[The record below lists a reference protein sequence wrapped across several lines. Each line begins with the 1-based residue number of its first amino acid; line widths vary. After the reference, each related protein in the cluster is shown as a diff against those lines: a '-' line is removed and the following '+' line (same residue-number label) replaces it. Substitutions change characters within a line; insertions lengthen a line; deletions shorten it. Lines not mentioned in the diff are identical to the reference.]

1 MGLIAADRIVGI
13 CRVVNDGDVIFAN
26 LSRLAD
32 YGMTK
37 FIVSDMKSSDD
48 TRAEIERF
56 AGRAGVSVFVIDDP
70 GKDILGSKFFT
81 AMAGFAA
88 SALDATWI
96 LPFDADDFLW
106 LAPEV
111 QLDFANLEVDFIL
124 LPWLQ
129 MHPASFEGTT
139 IVARLARPHLDEV
152 TRLSVAPGKVLVRWQ
167 EDLVIERGHH
177 WVHSKSGR
185 ILKGLRG
192 EDIGLTMA
200 HVPIRSRAR
209 FIGKIK
215 GGAAAERLA
224 GPAARGTHHS
234 ALGQTLEAAGAGFLD
249 SLVDAMWRRDRAAFL
264 ALCASRAL
272 DPQQFGYLSDL
283 VLRDSGG
290 FLPPGGA
297 ATWQPADSAQRILAF
312 RRKDRD
318 TKHRIDVTTRL
329 QVALLRLKGYA
340 RAS

>member
-1 MGLIAADRIVGI
+1 MGFSAADRIVGI

-26 LSRLAD
+26 LTRLAD

-37 FIVSDMKSSDD
+37 FIVSDMKSNDE
-48 TRAEIERF
+48 TRAEIDRF
-56 AGRAGVSVFVIDDP
+56 ATRAGVSVFVIDDP
-70 GKDILGSKFFT
+70 GKDFLGSKFFT

-88 SALDATWI
+88 GAFDATWI

-106 LAPEV
+106 LDPQV
-111 QLDFANLEVDFIL
+111 RLDFASLDVDFIL

-139 IVARLARPHLDEV
+139 ILERLARPRLDEV
-152 TRLSVAPGKVLVRWQ
+152 VRLSVAPGKVLVRWQ

-224 GPAARGTHHS
+224 GPGLRTTHHS
-234 ALGQTLEAAGAGFLD
+234 ALGQTLEDAGPAFLE
-249 SLVDAMWRRDRAAFL
+249 SLVEAMWQRDRAAFL
-264 ALCASRAL
+264 ALCASRGL

-283 VLRDSGG
+283 VLRDSGR
-290 FLPPGGA
+290 FLPPDGA
-297 ATWQPADSAQRILAF
+297 ATWQPAASARRILAF

-318 TKHRIDVTTRL
+318 TKHRVDVATRL

>member
-1 MGLIAADRIVGI
+1 MGFIAADRIVGI

-37 FIVSDMKSSDD
+37 FIVSDLKSSDE

-56 AGRAGVSVFVIDDP
+56 AGRPGIRVFIIDDP

-81 AMAGFAA
+81 GMASFAA
-88 SALDATWI
+88 GAFDATWI

-111 QLDFANLEVDFIL
+111 QLDFANLGVDFIL

-129 MHPASFEGTT
+129 MHPASFEDTT
-139 IVARLARPHLDEV
+139 IVARLARPQLDEV

-177 WVHSKSGR
+177 WVHSKNGR
-185 ILKGLRG
+185 VLKGLRG

-200 HVPIRSRAR
+200 HVPIRSPAR

-224 GPAARGTHHS
+224 PGVRGTHHS
-234 ALGQTLEAAGAGFLD
+234 ALGQTLEQAGAGFLE
-249 SLVDAMWRRDRAAFL
+249 SLVDAMWRRDRGTFL

-272 DPQQFGYLSDL
+272 DPHQFGYLSDL
-283 VLRDSGG
+283 ALRDSGR
-290 FLPPGGA
+290 FLPPDGA
-297 ATWQPADSAQRILAF
+297 STWQPADSARRILAF

-318 TKHRIDVTTRL
+318 TKHRIDVATRL